1 MLLHTQLQKHHAQS
15 CFHQVHSVQQ
25 GMKKTI
31 TDMQNSIT
39 PWGWYHYCTAPQGYI
54 SSDNGYTR
62 RFDDIAETFLRVSKW
77 WTMHFS
83 CCLMTWSLWQKWFYP
98 NFKNFVFG
106 ADTVAFSGF
115 EIRPNFVCPSINI
128 FKAVLDFPVPRSIMN
143 VCSWFG
149 LIKSPMLL
157 SCFYP
162 KHHFIGMTRCNYC
175 LKITKNHRRSWEWCV
190 YFRQTKINLLNYWLV
205 QKRHRLLVVP
215 ETPFMKEHFCCQSG
229 WKVILCG
236 SWLHPGESCYVP
248 IKVEALTVADVL
260 DKAIT
265 LYWVAKIR
273 SLLSTINCSRGFS
286 LIDLLTIFLTIIWEL
301 CYRFTVVHIPGQKN
315 KVIDSLSWHPSG
327 TITSDI
333 TASRW
338 YCCTHMHF
346 STRIVTCSSSSIAHN
361 IWCSLQLQ
369 EPTWK
374 RQSLVPLLQFPPF
387 TQSYWTWQRLHFN
400 WW

>member
-25 GMKKTI
+25 GMKKII

-62 RFDDIAETFLRVSKW
+62 RFDDIAETFLRISKW

-190 YFRQTKINLLNYWLV
+190 NFRQTKINLLNYWLV

-301 CYRFTVVHIPGQKN
+301 ANMNANMK
-315 KVIDSLSWHPSG
+315 
-327 TITSDI
+327 
-333 TASRW
+333 
-338 YCCTHMHF
+338 
-346 STRIVTCSSSSIAHN
+346 
-361 IWCSLQLQ
+361 
-369 EPTWK
+369 
-374 RQSLVPLLQFPPF
+374 
-387 TQSYWTWQRLHFN
+387 
-400 WW
+400 